1 MQTRERHHVHGE
13 LAEIRIQLAWETQA
27 GRDAGHDEGDELVEI
42 VVSGRLEFE
51 RAEADVIEGL
61 VVNAEGLVGVLDKL
75 VHGERCIVRLDN
87 CVGHFWR
94 WHHREGRHHTVGV
107 LFTDLGDEQRTHTSA
122 GTTAERVGDLESL
135 QHVTVFGLFADDVH
149 DRVHELGALG
159 VVALGPVVAGTALA
173 KDKVVRA
180 EQMAQRARA
189 DRVHRAR
196 LEIDQHGAW
205 HVLVVRRLVVVHI
218 DALQLEGR
226 CAYIVAGAVDA
237 MFIRQHLPELGSDLV
252 TTLAGLQVYDLTHV
266 VLDETKRSVASRAMR
281 LGFFA
286 HACHHQCANAVR
298 VPREPG
304 KYTPPP
310 CRQTRVDRHAR
321 VCHVDHGKAV

>member
-1 MQTRERHHVHGE
+1 M
-13 LAEIRIQLAWETQA
+13 
-27 GRDAGHDEGDELVEI
+27 
-42 VVSGRLEFE
+42 
-51 RAEADVIEGL
+51 
-61 VVNAEGLVGVLDKL
+61 
-75 VHGERCIVRLDN
+75 HGERCIVRLDN

-135 QHVTVFGLFADDVH
+135 QHVTVFGLFANDVH

-189 DRVHRAR
+189 DRVHCAR

-205 HVLVVRRLVVVHI
+205 HVLVVRRLVVVHVN
-218 DALQLEGR
+218 ALQLKGR

-266 VLDETKRSVASRAMR
+266 VLDETKRSVASRATR
-281 LGFFA
+281 LGFF
-286 HACHHQCANAVR
+286 R
-298 VPREPG
+298 TRM
-304 KYTPPP
+304 PPP
-310 CRQTRVDRHAR
+310 VPTLCAFRASPTNTHLHHVDRRALIATHAFVTWITAR
-321 VCHVDHGKAV
+321 PYELGRTQGSIGRCSLVCSARHRTRPHLGTWHYVWIGCTHSARCLYGCL